1 MNKYVYIL
9 LKNYIQM
16 MVYVVRGTEEELSE
30 SVLIPFA
37 PTRISANVD
46 GEKTKEITS
55 LSVLSNNVNQINI
68 FRYGT
73 FKGEKAENM
82 FFRSETQVSFD
93 EMMNDLMM
101 STGYTSKSENPAYS
115 QWGGLSGNISDQ
127 KDLVGMMTTKND
139 APLEIRVSN
148 QYDEVREIGGK
159 EYRLLMNFSH
169 LDFENGNQYVLL
181 VDRYKPRERKGSRDV
196 VVTDPNTGEQY
207 MEAIPIYRSA
217 KFYHESPID
226 AETNRRKSEIPIEKN
241 AWIHVELQANKYFG
255 TFNKEIPDGTPK
267 ELMPRM
273 YPKPRGFRK
282 NVSRSRAQGMV
293 LLQFRLRTV
302 DRFGRVISES
312 QPLGKVKVIATATS
326 VITYK
331 IN

>member
-68 FRYGT
+68 FRYGVY
-73 FKGEKAENM
+73 KGEKAENM
-82 FFRSETQVSFD
+82 FFRSETQVKFD
-93 EMMNDLMM
+93 EMMDDLMS

-115 QWGGLSGNISDQ
+115 QWGGLSGDIRRQ
-127 KDLVGMMTTKND
+127 TDLVTMMGAKSD
-139 APLEIRVSN
+139 APLKIMVSN
-148 QYDEVREIGGK
+148 SFDEVPEIKGREQK
-159 EYRLLMNFSH
+159 LLMDFSH

-181 VDRYKPRERKGSRDV
+181 VDRYKPRERKANRLVRATNPD
-196 VVTDPNTGEQY
+196 TGEEY
-207 MEAIPIYRSA
+207 METIPIYRNA
-217 KFYHESPID
+217 RFYHESPLD
-226 AETNRRKSEIPIEKN
+226 AEKNGRKSEIPIEKN
-241 AWIHVELQANKYFG
+241 ALISVPIQANKYFG
-255 TFNKEIPDGTPK
+255 INPSEKGGERKERLYPNPK
-267 ELMPRM
+267 G
-273 YPKPRGFRK
+273 YQK
-282 NVSRSRAQGMV
+282 NVSRSKRQGMI
-293 LLQFRLRTV
+293 LLQFRMRVV
-302 DRFGRVISES
+302 DRFGNVISES
-312 QPLGKVKVIATATS
+312 QPIGKVKVIATQYGT
-326 VITYK
+326 ITYK

>member
-46 GEKTKEITS
+46 GEKIKEITS
-55 LSVLSNNVNQINI
+55 ISVLSNNVNQINI
-68 FRYGT
+68 FRYGIYRD
-73 FKGEKAENM
+73 EKAENM

-93 EMMNDLMM
+93 EMMNDLMA

-115 QWGGLSGNISDQ
+115 QWGGLSGNITDQ

-148 QYDEVREIGGK
+148 IYDRVDEIQGK

-181 VDRYKPRERKGSRDV
+181 VDRYKPRERKSSRDV
-196 VVTDPNTGEQY
+196 LVTNPDTGEQY
-207 MEAIPIYRSA
+207 WEKIPIYRSA

-226 AETNRRKSEIPIEKN
+226 AENNRRKSEIPIEKN
-241 AWIHVELQANKYFG
+241 TWIHLNLQANKYFG
-255 TFNKEIPDGTPK
+255 DFNKKVKEGTPK
-267 ELMPRM
+267 EAMPRM

-282 NVSRSRAQGMV
+282 NISRSKAQGMV

-302 DRFGRVISES
+302 DRFGKVINES
-312 QPLGKVKVIATATS
+312 QPLGKVKVIATSSS
-326 VITYK
+326 VITYR